1 MALPVKNAFAALVN
15 QMGADRVL
23 RTVESFVKR
32 LLFWQENHGA
42 VVSWRVRSSIA
53 ASVNCIDY
61 VAPDVRCV
69 VAVQVDDLLMVSL
82 VFSLVWMTIFICTKR
97 HFILVKIYWL
107 NICGIWRWR
116 TMAGY
121 LIEIVLVSL
130 RANDINNLVERHFG
144 MLLRVS

>member
-1 MALPVKNAFAALVN
+1 V
-15 QMGADRVL
+15 
-23 RTVESFVKR
+23 
-32 LLFWQENHGA
+32 
-42 VVSWRVRSSIA
+42 
-53 ASVNCIDY
+53 
-61 VAPDVRCV
+61 
-69 VAVQVDDLLMVSL
+69 VSL
-82 VFSLVWMTIFICTKR
+82 VFSLVWMTIFICTER